1 MKNIPSFI
9 VIAVASL
16 VTGCGVNQEVPLT
29 VVVYPIAKRC
39 AVKPATQ
46 DPEQRVECM
55 QLGTYL
61 RDTLRINAA
70 RQINVSLSGSDNVP
84 KEDPSIDHVAELI
97 RAAGFKDVRAYRFGL

>member
-1 MKNIPSFI
+1 MKYILSLI

-29 VVVYPIAKRC
+29 VVVYPITKRC
-39 AVKPATQ
+39 TVKPAVQ
-46 DPEQRVECM
+46 DPEQQVDCM

-61 RDTLRINAA
+61 RDILKINAT

-84 KEDPSIDHVAELI
+84 KEDPSIDRVAELI